1 LRRAD
6 ASEARLHE
14 LAARPEARCAL
25 HELLERTRD
34 DNPLFDT
41 SGFARDWDALLERA
55 YAATLAAR

>member
-55 YAATLAAR
+55 YAGTLAAR